1 MNQLLNT
8 KIYTASE
15 ARANLYNL
23 IRAVG
28 SNLQTFEISLRG
40 SDPVVLINKSELE
53 SWQETLDILS
63 NKKEITSLRK
73 AIKQKKTISHQ
84 KVMQV
89 LRFKNAD

>member
-15 ARANLYNL
+15 ARANLYSL
-23 IRAVG
+23 LRTAG
-28 SNLQTFEISLRG
+28 SGLHAFEINLRG

-73 AIKQKKTISHQ
+73 ARKQKKTISHQ
-84 KVMQV
+84 KVMRI
-89 LRFKNAD
+89 LGIKNAD